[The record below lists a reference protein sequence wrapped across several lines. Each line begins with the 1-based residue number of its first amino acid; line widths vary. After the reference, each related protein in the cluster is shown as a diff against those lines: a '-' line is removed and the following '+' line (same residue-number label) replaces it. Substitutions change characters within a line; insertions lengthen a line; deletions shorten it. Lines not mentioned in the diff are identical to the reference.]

1 MSELL
6 NGIYDDFYKTV
17 IFDERY
23 KLILEGLKNTIL
35 IAIGALIVGILLGS
49 IISIVKYTN
58 KERGKFKLL
67 SKIFDIYVNIIR
79 GTPSVLQLMIMYY
92 VIFKTS
98 TIDSVI
104 VGIIAFGI
112 NSSAYVAEI
121 LRSGFD
127 SIDDGQVEAG
137 LSLGLNFRQ
146 VLKYIIIPQA
156 IKVSLPSMGNEFV
169 TLIKETA
176 IAGYIGIED
185 LTKASDI
192 IASRTYDYFFPLVLV
207 ALIYLVLTSVISK
220 LLKKSVKRI
229 CGALACGERCG
240 I

>member
-6 NGIYDDFYKTV
+6 NGIYDDFYMTV

-220 LLKKSVKRI
+220 LLKKM
-229 CGALACGERCG
+229 ERKLNVND
-240 I
+240 

>member
-156 IKVSLPSMGNEFV
+156 VKVSLPSMGNEFV

-220 LLKKSVKRI
+220 LLKKM
-229 CGALACGERCG
+229 ERKLNVND
-240 I
+240 

>member
-35 IAIGALIVGILLGS
+35 IAIGAVIIGILLGS

-98 TIDSVI
+98 SIDSVI

-146 VLKYIIIPQA
+146 VLRYIIIPQA
-156 IKVSLPSMGNEFV
+156 VKVSLPSMGNEFV

-220 LLKKSVKRI
+220 LLKKM
-229 CGALACGERCG
+229 ERKLNVND
-240 I
+240 

>member
-1 MSELL
+1 MSEWL
-6 NGIYDDFYKTV
+6 NGIYNDFYRSV
-17 IFDERY
+17 IYDERY
-23 KLILEGLKNTIL
+23 KLILEGLGNTII
-35 IAIGALIVGILLGS
+35 IATGAVIIGILLGT

-58 KERGKFKLL
+58 KQRGKFKLL
-67 SKIFDIYVNIIR
+67 NKIFDIYVNIIR

-92 VIFKTS
+92 IIFKTS

-104 VGIIAFGI
+104 IGMIAFGI

-137 LSLGLNFRQ
+137 LSLGLSFRQ
-146 VLKYIIIPQA
+146 TLRHIIIPQA
-156 IKVSLPSMGNEFV
+156 VKISLPSMGNEFV

-176 IAGYIGIED
+176 IAGYIGITD

-192 IASRTYDYFFPLVLV
+192 IASRTYEYFFPLILV
-207 ALIYLVLTSVISK
+207 ALIYLLLTTTVSK
-220 LLKKSVKRI
+220 LLKRI
-229 CGALACGERCG
+229 ERKLDVND
-240 I
+240 

>member
-127 SIDDGQVEAG
+127 SIDDGQVEAS

-220 LLKKSVKRI
+220 LLKKM
-229 CGALACGERCG
+229 ERKLNVND
-240 I
+240 

>member
-35 IAIGALIVGILLGS
+35 IAIGALIIGILLGS

-104 VGIIAFGI
+104 VGIVAFGI

-192 IASRTYDYFFPLVLV
+192 IASRTYDYFFPLILV
-207 ALIYLVLTSVISK
+207 ALIYLFLTSVISK
-220 LLKKSVKRI
+220 LLKKM
-229 CGALACGERCG
+229 ERKLNVND
-240 I
+240 

>member
-1 MSELL
+1 
-6 NGIYDDFYKTV
+6 
-17 IFDERY
+17 
-23 KLILEGLKNTIL
+23 
-35 IAIGALIVGILLGS
+35 
-49 IISIVKYTN
+49 
-58 KERGKFKLL
+58 
-67 SKIFDIYVNIIR
+67 
-79 GTPSVLQLMIMYY
+79 MYY

-220 LLKKSVKRI
+220 LLKKM
-229 CGALACGERCG
+229 ERKLNVND
-240 I
+240 

>member
-176 IAGYIGIED
+176 IAGYIVIED

-220 LLKKSVKRI
+220 LLKKM
-229 CGALACGERCG
+229 ERKLNVND
-240 I
+240 

>member
-121 LRSGFD
+121 VRSGFD

-146 VLKYIIIPQA
+146 VLKYIIMPQA
-156 IKVSLPSMGNEFV
+156 VKVSLPSMGNEFV
-169 TLIKETA
+169 TVIKETA

-220 LLKKSVKRI
+220 LLKKM
-229 CGALACGERCG
+229 ERKLNVND
-240 I
+240 

>member
-35 IAIGALIVGILLGS
+35 IAIGAVIVGILLGS

-104 VGIIAFGI
+104 VGIVAFGI

-220 LLKKSVKRI
+220 LLKKM
-229 CGALACGERCG
+229 ERKLNVND
-240 I
+240 

>member
-35 IAIGALIVGILLGS
+35 IAIGAVIIGILLGS

-92 VIFKTS
+92 VVFKTS

-146 VLKYIIIPQA
+146 VLRYIIIPQA
-156 IKVSLPSMGNEFV
+156 VKVSLPSMGNEFV

-207 ALIYLVLTSVISK
+207 ALIYLLLTSVISK
-220 LLKKSVKRI
+220 LLKKM
-229 CGALACGERCG
+229 ERKLNVND
-240 I
+240 

>member
-121 LRSGFD
+121 IRSGFD

-220 LLKKSVKRI
+220 LLKKM
-229 CGALACGERCG
+229 ERKLNVND
-240 I
+240 

>member
-176 IAGYIGIED
+176 IAGYIGIEE

-220 LLKKSVKRI
+220 LLKKM
-229 CGALACGERCG
+229 ERKLNVND
-240 I
+240 

>member
-104 VGIIAFGI
+104 VGIISFGI

-220 LLKKSVKRI
+220 LLKKM
-229 CGALACGERCG
+229 ERKLNVND
-240 I
+240 

>member
-1 MSELL
+1 M
-6 NGIYDDFYKTV
+6 D
-17 IFDERY
+17 
-23 KLILEGLKNTIL
+23 TIL

-220 LLKKSVKRI
+220 LLKKM
-229 CGALACGERCG
+229 ERKLNVND
-240 I
+240 

>member
-127 SIDDGQVEAG
+127 SIDDGKVEAG

-220 LLKKSVKRI
+220 LLKKM
-229 CGALACGERCG
+229 ERKLNVND
-240 I
+240 

>member
-104 VGIIAFGI
+104 IGIIAFGI

-220 LLKKSVKRI
+220 LLKKM
-229 CGALACGERCG
+229 ERKLNVND
-240 I
+240 

>member
-35 IAIGALIVGILLGS
+35 IAIGAVIVGILLGS

-98 TIDSVI
+98 NIDSVI

-146 VLKYIIIPQA
+146 VLRYIIIPQA
-156 IKVSLPSMGNEFV
+156 VKVSLPSMGNEFV

-207 ALIYLVLTSVISK
+207 ALIYLLLTSVISK
-220 LLKKSVKRI
+220 LLKKM
-229 CGALACGERCG
+229 ERKLNVND
-240 I
+240 

>member
-35 IAIGALIVGILLGS
+35 IAIGAVIIGILLGS

-67 SKIFDIYVNIIR
+67 NKIFDIYVNIIR

-146 VLKYIIIPQA
+146 VLRYIIIPQA
-156 IKVSLPSMGNEFV
+156 VKVSLPSMGNEFV

-207 ALIYLVLTSVISK
+207 ALIYLFLTSVISK
-220 LLKKSVKRI
+220 LLKKM
-229 CGALACGERCG
+229 ERKLN
-240 I
+240 IND

>member
-23 KLILEGLKNTIL
+23 KLILEGLKNTII
-35 IAIGALIVGILLGS
+35 IAIGAVIVGILLGS

-98 TIDSVI
+98 NIDSVI

-207 ALIYLVLTSVISK
+207 ALIYLFLTSVISK
-220 LLKKSVKRI
+220 LLKKM
-229 CGALACGERCG
+229 ERKLNVND
-240 I
+240 

>member
-156 IKVSLPSMGNEFV
+156 IKVSLPSIGNEFV

-220 LLKKSVKRI
+220 LLKKM
-229 CGALACGERCG
+229 ERKLNVND
-240 I
+240 

>member
-35 IAIGALIVGILLGS
+35 IAIGAVIVGILLGS

-156 IKVSLPSMGNEFV
+156 VKVSLPSMGNEFV

-207 ALIYLVLTSVISK
+207 ALIYLFLTSVISK
-220 LLKKSVKRI
+220 LLKKM
-229 CGALACGERCG
+229 ERKLNVND
-240 I
+240 

>member
-35 IAIGALIVGILLGS
+35 IAIGAVIIGILLGS

-104 VGIIAFGI
+104 VGIVAFGI

-207 ALIYLVLTSVISK
+207 ALIYLFLTSVISK
-220 LLKKSVKRI
+220 LLKKM
-229 CGALACGERCG
+229 ERKLNVND
-240 I
+240 

>member
-1 MSELL
+1 MSEWL
-6 NGIYDDFYKTV
+6 NGIYNDFYQN
-17 IFDERY
+17 IIYDDRY
-23 KLILEGLKNTIL
+23 KLLLEGLLNTIV
-35 IAIGALIVGILLGS
+35 IAIIALVIGVVLGT
-49 IISIVKYTN
+49 IISIIRYSN
-58 KERGKFKLL
+58 KEKGNFKILN
-67 SKIFDIYVNIIR
+67 KIFSAYVSVIR

-98 TIDSVI
+98 TISSI
-104 VGIIAFGI
+104 IIGSIAFGI

-146 VLKYIIIPQA
+146 ALKYIIIPQVV
-156 IKVSLPSMGNEFV
+156 KMSLPSLGNEFV

-176 IAGYIGIED
+176 IAGYIGIMD

-192 IASRTYDYFFPLVLV
+192 IASRTYDYFFPLIVV
-207 ALIYLVLTSVISK
+207 ALMYLILTSFISK
-220 LLKKSVKRI
+220 LLKK
-229 CGALACGERCG
+229 LERKLDVND
-240 I
+240 

>member
-35 IAIGALIVGILLGS
+35 IAIGAVIVGILLGS

-98 TIDSVI
+98 NIDSVI

-220 LLKKSVKRI
+220 LLKKM
-229 CGALACGERCG
+229 ERKLNVND
-240 I
+240 

>member
-35 IAIGALIVGILLGS
+35 IAIGALIIGILLGS

-98 TIDSVI
+98 TVDSVI

-220 LLKKSVKRI
+220 LLKKM
-229 CGALACGERCG
+229 ERKLNVND
-240 I
+240 

>member
-98 TIDSVI
+98 TIDSII

-220 LLKKSVKRI
+220 LLKKM
-229 CGALACGERCG
+229 ERKLNVND
-240 I
+240 

>member
-207 ALIYLVLTSVISK
+207 ALIYLVLTSVINK
-220 LLKKSVKRI
+220 LLKKM
-229 CGALACGERCG
+229 ERKLNVND
-240 I
+240 